1 MNRADATVTR
11 EHRPE
16 SAGDP
21 RVQIYQGRISP
32 GPMLRANLVTVLAR
46 AAVMWPMWVLM
57 GLALAGVASYGLHL
71 GVPARY
77 VLTYILTRTTLA
89 ALGFVAAVTLIR
101 TARTYLAQRT
111 GVPPHVLVDPDRPH
125 PVEPCRVVEQH
136 ALAFGQD
143 RVVGRIPRHSKSFGD
158 PGHGQV
164 LHHDPFQRPGQG
176 APGQPG
182 PRLGGGAGVLPPH
195 VRAAGAPVPAD
206 LELQRGG
213 SPAERFVR
221 ELPGHGIPGDPFAA
235 AAAAP
240 PVRLD
245 DAARDDSPVGLEPLA
260 DGFKSEFVETG
271 ERRQVR
277 LGEVSAFGS
286 ASTTNRCHA
295 ILSSHSPTSARV
307 TSGWSRCTLWPARS
321 SAMYVILG

>member
-1 MNRADATVTR
+1 MTVDRLLDPTPAAVEGVAGEADHMERVHHARRVRDLLCRSGFEPGEPVHRDHLHGIAPGLWTVGEPSR
-11 EHRPE
+11 EHLLGAAFDHIQQPGR
-16 SAGDP
+16 AGAVPD
-21 RVQIYQGRISP
+21 GRQVDDH
-32 GPMLRANLVTVLAR
+32 RDVLVAF
-46 AAVMWPMWVLM
+46 A
-57 GLALAGVASYGLHL
+57 
-71 GVPARY
+71 
-77 VLTYILTRTTLA
+77 
-89 ALGFVAAVTLIR
+89 
-101 TARTYLAQRT
+101 

-136 ALAFGQD
+136 ALTFGQD

-221 ELPGHGIPGDPFAA
+221 ELPGHGIPGDPFAT

-277 LGEVSAFGS
+277 LGEVRAFGS

-295 ILSSHSPTSARV
+295 IL
-307 TSGWSRCTLWPARS
+307 
-321 SAMYVILG
+321 